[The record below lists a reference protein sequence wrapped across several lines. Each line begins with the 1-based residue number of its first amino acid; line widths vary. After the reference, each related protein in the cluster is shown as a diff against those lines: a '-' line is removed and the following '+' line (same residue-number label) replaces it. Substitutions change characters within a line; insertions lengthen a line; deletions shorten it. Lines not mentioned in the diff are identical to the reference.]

1 LGEKRPTAADGLGR
15 YLPAWLTPGRTRH
28 LEQLIE
34 TVREEASRERKE
46 LVRELREIRRTS
58 EQQRERVE
66 RALDAHDAVLAA
78 LPELQARIE
87 RCISVYVQDAKHPA
101 RLADFR
107 RGVDTAAV
115 LAHVTSAV
123 EQGQLHLDPCPHL
136 VIDKVFPDDFFNWLV
151 DALPAPLFF
160 EKTSD
165 LRDEMPV
172 PFVMAP
178 AYNRA
183 VWELFHE
190 AIEKAFLP
198 AVIAAFRPALDEFV
212 RASWPSLGSW
222 DESGITLRAANPR
235 LMLRRKG
242 YLIKPHRDPRW
253 AFLVALF
260 YAAPRSAPHTYGTQ
274 LYRLIKE
281 RDEPH
286 TSPLWLAPEECELAR
301 DVPGIGNS
309 ALIFLNSTGAH
320 GASVPDDAPADFLRY
335 VYQARFSPDAATKKR
350 LLDLL
355 VGDGRE
361 RWVTT
366 R

>member
-1 LGEKRPTAADGLGR
+1 M
-15 YLPAWLTPGRTRH
+15 
-28 LEQLIE
+28 
-34 TVREEASRERKE
+34 
-46 LVRELREIRRTS
+46 VRELREIRRTS

-66 RALDAHDAVLAA
+66 RALDAHDAALAA

-107 RGVDTAAV
+107 RGVDKAAV

-183 VWELFHE
+183 VWDLFHE

-274 LYRLIKE
+274 LYRLLEE

-286 TSPLWLAPEECELAR
+286 TSPLWLAPEECELVR

-309 ALIFLNSTGAH
+309 ALVFLNSTGAH
-320 GASVPDDAPADFLRY
+320 GASVPDDAPPDLLRY
-335 VYQARFSPDAATKKR
+335 VYQARFSPDAPTKKR